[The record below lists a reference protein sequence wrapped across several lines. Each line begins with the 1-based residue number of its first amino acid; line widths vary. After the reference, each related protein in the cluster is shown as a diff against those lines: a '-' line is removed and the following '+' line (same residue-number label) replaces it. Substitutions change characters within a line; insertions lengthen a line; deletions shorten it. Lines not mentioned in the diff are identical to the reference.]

1 MRPPETSAERIFRG
15 VAASG
20 GVVHGRVLRL
30 GSGAVDVRPRS
41 ITADGIESELDHLHK
56 AIAETRHQILE
67 IHQKVLLAMG
77 AKEAAIFEAHGLV
90 LEDPALVGE
99 ISRAI
104 REGLNGAEYAVQV
117 VCGRFCAALEAADD
131 PYLRERAADVQDV
144 SHRVIRNL
152 LGEMG
157 PNLANLAEPVVLVAP
172 DLSPSATALL
182 DRSKVLGFA
191 TDRGGITGHTA
202 IVARKLR
209 IPAVVGLGD
218 ASKEL
223 QTGDHVL
230 IDGHDGVLV
239 LSPTDAT
246 LFRYGQIRE
255 RREALEVRLQAVRD
269 LPAVTLD
276 GVKVGLAANI
286 DEPSEVASVRESGA
300 HGVGLF
306 RTEFL
311 FLNSEIPPDEDRQYA
326 AYRAV
331 AESLT
336 PAPVV
341 IRTLDLGGDKLL
353 DPDQTEEQN
362 PFLGWRAIR
371 ISLSRPDM
379 FRVQLRAVLR
389 ASAHGRLRL
398 MFPMISGLEEL
409 LEAKAL
415 LEECRSELSRQGIAH
430 DTGMQVGMMVEVPAA
445 ALLAGEF
452 APHVDFFSLGTNDL
466 TQYTLAVDR
475 LNPRVALLHSPAHP
489 AVIRLI
495 HATVRSAREHGRWVG
510 VCGEMAGD
518 PALIPLLVG
527 LGVDELSVTP
537 ALIPAAKHL
546 LRRLRRSEAVVMA
559 ERALS
564 CSKASEVLE
573 LSRTLARSVAPELF
587 SGGE

>member
-1 MRPPETSAERIFRG
+1 
-15 VAASG
+15 
-20 GVVHGRVLRL
+20 
-30 GSGAVDVRPRS
+30 
-41 ITADGIESELDHLHK
+41 
-56 AIAETRHQILE
+56 
-67 IHQKVLLAMG
+67 
-77 AKEAAIFEAHGLV
+77 
-90 LEDPALVGE
+90 
-99 ISRAI
+99 
-104 REGLNGAEYAVQV
+104 
-117 VCGRFCAALEAADD
+117 
-131 PYLRERAADVQDV
+131 
-144 SHRVIRNL
+144 
-152 LGEMG
+152 MG
-157 PNLANLAEPVVLVAP
+157 PNLANLLEPVVLVAP

-191 TDRGGITGHTA
+191 TDRGGLTGHTA

-311 FLNSEIPPDEDRQYA
+311 FLNSEVPPDEDRQYA
-326 AYRAV
+326 AYRTV

-341 IRTLDLGGDKLL
+341 IRTLDLGGDKLV
-353 DPDQTEEQN
+353 DPNQAEEQN

-409 LEAKAL
+409 LDAKAL
-415 LEECRSELSRQGIAH
+415 LEECRSDLSRQGIAH
-430 DTGMQVGMMVEVPAA
+430 DPGMQVGMMVEVPSA
-445 ALLAGEF
+445 ALLASEF

-475 LNPRVALLHSPAHP
+475 LNPRVAPLHSPAHP

-495 HATVRSAREHGRWVG
+495 HATVRSAREHRRWVG

-546 LRRLRRSEAVVMA
+546 LRRLRRSEAVAMA

-564 CSKASEVLE
+564 CSKASEVLQ
-573 LSRTLARSVAPELF
+573 LSRSLARSVAPELF

>member
-1 MRPPETSAERIFRG
+1 MRPHEPSVERVSRG

-20 GVVHGRVLRL
+20 GVVHGRVFRI
-30 GSGAVDVRPRS
+30 GSGMVDVRPRS
-41 ITADGIESELDHLHK
+41 IAERETGEELERFHR
-56 AIAETRHQILE
+56 AITETRHQVLE
-67 IHQKVLLAMG
+67 IHQRVLLAMG
-77 AKEAAIFEAHGLV
+77 ATEAAIFEAHGLV

-104 REGLNGAEYAVQV
+104 REGLNGAEYAVQT
-117 VCGRFCAALEAADD
+117 VCSRFCTALEAADD

-152 LGEMG
+152 LGKMG

-172 DLSPSATALL
+172 DLPPSATALL

-191 TDRGGITGHTA
+191 TDRGGLTGHTA

-218 ASKEL
+218 VSREL

-276 GVKVGLAANI
+276 GARIGLAANI

-311 FLNSEIPPDEDRQYA
+311 FLNSEVPPDEDRQYA

-331 AESLT
+331 AESLA
-336 PAPVV
+336 PDPVV
-341 IRTLDLGGDKLL
+341 IRTLDLGGDKLV
-353 DPDQTEEQN
+353 DPDQTAEQN

-371 ISLSRPDM
+371 ISLARPEM
-379 FRVQLRAVLR
+379 FRVQLRAILR
-389 ASAHGRLRL
+389 ASVHGRIRL
-398 MFPMISGLEEL
+398 MFPMISSIDEL
-409 LEAKAL
+409 IEAKAL
-415 LEECRSELSRQGIAH
+415 LEECRSDFVRQGVAH
-430 DTGMQVGMMVEVPAA
+430 DPTLQVGMMIEVPSA
-445 ALLAGEF
+445 ALLAPHL

-475 LNPRVALLHSPAHP
+475 LNPKVATLHNPAHP
-489 AVIRLI
+489 AVLRLI
-495 HATVRSAREHGRWVG
+495 RATVEAARAQGRWVG

-518 PALIPLLVG
+518 PALIPLLLG

-546 LRRLRRSEAVVMA
+546 LRRLRRDEAVAMA
-559 ERALS
+559 ERALG
-564 CSKASEVLE
+564 CSRAQDALE
-573 LSRTLARSVAPELF
+573 LSRDLARTAAPELF
-587 SGGE
+587 SAPE

>member
-1 MRPPETSAERIFRG
+1 MRPHEPSVERVSRG

-20 GVVHGRVLRL
+20 GVVHGRVFRI
-30 GSGAVDVRPRS
+30 GSGMVDVRPRS
-41 ITADGIESELDHLHK
+41 IAERETGEELERFHR
-56 AIAETRHQILE
+56 AITETRHQVLE
-67 IHQKVLLAMG
+67 IHQRVLLAMG
-77 AKEAAIFEAHGLV
+77 ATEAAIFEAHGLV

-104 REGLNGAEYAVQV
+104 REGLNGAEYAVQT
-117 VCGRFCAALEAADD
+117 VCSRFCAALEAADD

-172 DLSPSATALL
+172 DLPPSATALL

-191 TDRGGITGHTA
+191 TDRGGLTGHTA

-218 ASKEL
+218 VSREL

-230 IDGHDGVLV
+230 IDGHEGVLV

-276 GVKVGLAANI
+276 GARIGLAANI

-311 FLNSEIPPDEDRQYA
+311 FLNSEVPPDEDRQYA

-331 AESLT
+331 AESLA
-336 PAPVV
+336 PDPVV
-341 IRTLDLGGDKLL
+341 IRTLDLGGDKLV
-353 DPDQTEEQN
+353 DPDQTAEQN

-371 ISLSRPDM
+371 ISLARPEM
-379 FRVQLRAVLR
+379 FRVQLRAILR
-389 ASAHGRLRL
+389 ASVHGRIRL
-398 MFPMISGLEEL
+398 MFPMISSIDEL
-409 LEAKAL
+409 IEAKAL
-415 LEECRSELSRQGIAH
+415 LEECRSDFVRQGVAH
-430 DTGMQVGMMVEVPAA
+430 DPTLQVGMMIEVPSA
-445 ALLAGEF
+445 ALLAPHL

-475 LNPRVALLHSPAHP
+475 LNPRVATLHNPAHP
-489 AVIRLI
+489 AVLRLI
-495 HATVRSAREHGRWVG
+495 RATVDAARAQGRWVG

-518 PALIPLLVG
+518 PALIPLLLG

-546 LRRLRRSEAVVMA
+546 LRRLRRDEAVAMA
-559 ERALS
+559 ERALG
-564 CSKASEVLE
+564 CSRAQDALE
-573 LSRTLARSVAPELF
+573 LSRDLARTAAPELF
-587 SGGE
+587 SAPE

>member
-1 MRPPETSAERIFRG
+1 MRPHEPSVERVSRG

-20 GVVHGRVLRL
+20 GVVHGRVFRI
-30 GSGAVDVRPRS
+30 GSGMVDVRPRS
-41 ITADGIESELDHLHK
+41 IAERETGEELERFHR
-56 AIAETRHQILE
+56 AITETRHQVLE
-67 IHQKVLLAMG
+67 IHQRVLLAMG
-77 AKEAAIFEAHGLV
+77 ATEAAIFEAHGLV

-104 REGLNGAEYAVQV
+104 REGLNGAEYAVQT
-117 VCGRFCAALEAADD
+117 VCSRFCAALEAADD

-172 DLSPSATALL
+172 DLPPSATALL

-191 TDRGGITGHTA
+191 TDRGGLTGHTA

-218 ASKEL
+218 VSREL

-230 IDGHDGVLV
+230 IDGHEGVLV

-276 GVKVGLAANI
+276 GARIGLAANI

-311 FLNSEIPPDEDRQYA
+311 FLNSEVPPDEDRQYA

-331 AESLT
+331 AESLA
-336 PAPVV
+336 PDPVV
-341 IRTLDLGGDKLL
+341 IRTLDLGGDKLV
-353 DPDQTEEQN
+353 DPDQTAEQN

-371 ISLSRPDM
+371 ISLARPEM
-379 FRVQLRAVLR
+379 FRVQLRAILR
-389 ASAHGRLRL
+389 ASVYGRIRL
-398 MFPMISGLEEL
+398 MFPMISSIDEL
-409 LEAKAL
+409 IEAKAL
-415 LEECRSELSRQGIAH
+415 LEECRSDFVRQGVAH
-430 DTGMQVGMMVEVPAA
+430 DPTLQVGMMIEVPSA
-445 ALLAGEF
+445 ALLAPHL

-475 LNPRVALLHSPAHP
+475 LNPKVATLHNPAHP
-489 AVIRLI
+489 AVLRLI
-495 HATVRSAREHGRWVG
+495 RATVEAARAQGRWVG

-518 PALIPLLVG
+518 PALIPLLLG

-546 LRRLRRSEAVVMA
+546 LRRLRRDEAVAMA
-559 ERALS
+559 ERALG
-564 CSKASEVLE
+564 CSRAQDALE
-573 LSRTLARSVAPELF
+573 LSRDLARTAAPELF
-587 SGGE
+587 SAPE

>member
-1 MRPPETSAERIFRG
+1 MRPHEPSVERVSRG

-20 GVVHGRVLRL
+20 GVVHGRVFRI
-30 GSGAVDVRPRS
+30 GSGMVDVRPRS
-41 ITADGIESELDHLHK
+41 IAERETGEELERFHR
-56 AIAETRHQILE
+56 AITETRHQVLE
-67 IHQKVLLAMG
+67 IHQRVLLAMG
-77 AKEAAIFEAHGLV
+77 ATEAAIFEAHGLV

-104 REGLNGAEYAVQV
+104 REGLNGAEYAVQT
-117 VCGRFCAALEAADD
+117 VCSRFCAALEAADD

-172 DLSPSATALL
+172 DLPPSATALL

-191 TDRGGITGHTA
+191 TDRGGLTGHTA

-218 ASKEL
+218 VSREL

-230 IDGHDGVLV
+230 IDGHEGVLV

-276 GVKVGLAANI
+276 GARIGLAANI

-311 FLNSEIPPDEDRQYA
+311 FLNSEVPPDEDRQYA

-331 AESLT
+331 AESLA
-336 PAPVV
+336 PDPVV
-341 IRTLDLGGDKLL
+341 IRTLDLGGDKLV
-353 DPDQTEEQN
+353 DPDQTAEQN

-371 ISLSRPDM
+371 ISLARPEM
-379 FRVQLRAVLR
+379 FRVQLRAILR
-389 ASAHGRLRL
+389 ASVHGRIRL
-398 MFPMISGLEEL
+398 MFPMISSIDEL
-409 LEAKAL
+409 IEAKAL
-415 LEECRSELSRQGIAH
+415 LEECRSDLVRQGVAH
-430 DTGMQVGMMVEVPAA
+430 DPTLQVGMMIEVPSA
-445 ALLAGEF
+445 ALLAPHL

-475 LNPRVALLHSPAHP
+475 LNPKVATLHNPAHP
-489 AVIRLI
+489 AVLRLI
-495 HATVRSAREHGRWVG
+495 RATVEAARAQGRWVG

-518 PALIPLLVG
+518 PALIPLLLG

-546 LRRLRRSEAVVMA
+546 LRRLRRDEAVAMA
-559 ERALS
+559 ERALG
-564 CSKASEVLE
+564 CSRAQDALE
-573 LSRTLARSVAPELF
+573 LSRDLARTAAPELF
-587 SGGE
+587 SAPE

>member
-1 MRPPETSAERIFRG
+1 MRPPEPSVERVFRG

-20 GVVHGRVLRL
+20 GVVHGRVLRI

-41 ITADGIESELDHLHK
+41 IAKETVESELDRLRR
-56 AIAETRHQILE
+56 AIAETRQQILE
-67 IHQKVLLAMG
+67 IHQRVLAAIG
-77 AKEAAIFEAHGLV
+77 SKEAAIFEAHGLV

-104 REGLNGAEYAVQV
+104 RERPDGAEYAVQT

-131 PYLRERAADVQDV
+131 PYLRERAEDVQDV
-144 SHRVIRNL
+144 SQRLIRNL

-157 PNLANLAEPVVLVAP
+157 PSLTNLAEPVILVAP

-191 TDRGGITGHTA
+191 TERGGVTGHTA

-209 IPAVVGLGD
+209 IPAVVGLGE
-218 ASKEL
+218 ASREL

-239 LSPTDAT
+239 LSPTDGT

-255 RREALEVRLQAVRD
+255 RREALEARLRAVRD

-286 DEPSEVASVRESGA
+286 DEPTEVASVRESGA

-311 FLNSEIPPDEDRQYA
+311 FLNHTVPPDEERQYA
-326 AYRAV
+326 AYREV
-331 AESLT
+331 AESLV
-336 PAPVV
+336 PAPLV
-341 IRTLDLGGDKLL
+341 IRTLDLGGDKLV
-353 DPDQTEEQN
+353 DPDQLEEQN

-371 ISLSRPDM
+371 ISLARPDM
-379 FRVQLRAVLR
+379 FRTQLRAVLR
-389 ASAHGRLRL
+389 ASAHGQLRL
-398 MFPMISGLEEL
+398 MFPMISGLGEL

-415 LEECRSELSRQGIAH
+415 LAECRSDLLRKGVAL
-430 DTGMQVGMMVEVPAA
+430 DPALQVGIMVEVPSA
-445 ALLAGEF
+445 ALLAEEF

-475 LNPRVALLHSPAHP
+475 LNPRVAPLHCPAHP
-489 AVIRLI
+489 AVLRLI
-495 HATVRSAREHGRWVG
+495 RMTVGAARNHGRWVG

-518 PALIPLLVG
+518 PALIPLLLG

-546 LRRLRRSEAVVMA
+546 LRRLRRSEAVAMA
-559 ERALS
+559 ERAVS
-564 CSKASEVLE
+564 CSTADAVME
-573 LSRTLARSVAPELF
+573 LSVALARSAAPELF
-587 SGGE
+587 PGGD

>member
-1 MRPPETSAERIFRG
+1 MRPPETSVERVFRG

-30 GSGAVDVRPRS
+30 SSGAVDVRPRS
-41 ITADGIESELDHLHK
+41 IAADETEAELDRFHR
-56 AIAETRHQILE
+56 AISETRNQILE
-67 IHQKVLLAMG
+67 VHQRVLLAMG

-99 ISRAI
+99 ISRSI
-104 REGLNGAEYAVQV
+104 RDGLNGAEYAVQS

-172 DLSPSATALL
+172 DLSPSATAML

-191 TDRGGITGHTA
+191 TDHGGLTGHTA

-209 IPAVVGLGD
+209 IPAVVGLGE
-218 ASKEL
+218 ASREL

-311 FLNSEIPPDEDRQYA
+311 FLNSEVPPDEDRQYA

-331 AESLT
+331 AESLA

-341 IRTLDLGGDKLL
+341 IRTLDLGGDKLV
-353 DPDQTEEQN
+353 DTEQTEERN

-389 ASAHGRLRL
+389 ASIHGRLRL

-415 LEECRSELSRQGIAH
+415 LEECRSDLARRSIAH
-430 DTGMQVGMMVEVPAA
+430 DPNLQVGMMVEVPSA
-445 ALLAGEF
+445 ALLAAEF

-489 AVIRLI
+489 AVLRLI
-495 HATVRSAREHGRWVG
+495 RTTVRAAREHGRWVG

-518 PALIPLLVG
+518 PSMIPLLVG

-546 LRRLRRSEAVVMA
+546 LRRLRRDEAIAMVD
-559 ERALS
+559 RALA
-564 CSKASEVLE
+564 CSKACEVLG
-573 LSRTLARSVAPELF
+573 LSRSMARSAAPELF

>member
-1 MRPPETSAERIFRG
+1 MRPHEPSVERLFRG

-20 GVVHGRVLRL
+20 GVVHGRVFRI
-30 GSGAVDVRPRS
+30 GSGTVDVRPRS
-41 ITADGIESELDHLHK
+41 IAERETEEELERFHR
-56 AIAETRHQILE
+56 AITETRHQVLE
-67 IHQKVLLAMG
+67 IHQRVLLAMG
-77 AKEAAIFEAHGLV
+77 ATEAAIFEAHGLV

-104 REGLNGAEYAVQV
+104 REGLNGAEYAVQT
-117 VCGRFCAALEAADD
+117 VCSRFCAALEAADD

-191 TDRGGITGHTA
+191 TDRGGLTGHTA

-218 ASKEL
+218 LSREL

-276 GVKVGLAANI
+276 GAKIGLAANI
-286 DEPSEVASVRESGA
+286 DEPSEVATVRESGA

-311 FLNSEIPPDEDRQYA
+311 FLNREVPPDEDRQYA

-331 AESLT
+331 AESLA
-336 PAPVV
+336 PDPVV
-341 IRTLDLGGDKLL
+341 IRTLDLGGDKLV
-353 DPDQTEEQN
+353 DPDQTAEQN

-371 ISLSRPDM
+371 ISLARPEM
-379 FRVQLRAVLR
+379 FRVQLRAILR
-389 ASAHGRLRL
+389 ASVHGRIRL
-398 MFPMISGLEEL
+398 MFPMISSIDEL

-415 LEECRSELSRQGIAH
+415 LEECRSDLVRQGVAH
-430 DTGMQVGMMVEVPAA
+430 DRTLQVGMMIEVPSA
-445 ALLAGEF
+445 ALLAPHL

-475 LNPRVALLHSPAHP
+475 LNPRVATLHNPAHP
-489 AVIRLI
+489 AVLRLI
-495 HATVRSAREHGRWVG
+495 RATVDAARAQGRWVG

-518 PALIPLLVG
+518 PALIPLLLG

-546 LRRLRRSEAVVMA
+546 LRRLRRDEAFAMA
-559 ERALS
+559 ERALG
-564 CSKASEVLE
+564 CSRAQDVLE
-573 LSRTLARSVAPELF
+573 LSRGLARAVAPELF
-587 SGGE
+587 SAAE